1 MKNATVR
8 KPVNR
13 GFVTSM
19 VLLGVVVIYVLV
31 TQLMLIPQKAQ
42 LKDLT
47 REVQAIFQAQSALTD
62 EQLEALKSGEALAAR
77 QKEVENSL
85 SPLFDPDSGYI
96 AASASNLLS
105 ELNSQAQGDL
115 RIRDQQLA
123 RIKKEK
129 VDISQDTAKADVQY
143 EYVVDGSFYSYMEDG
158 LVEVEDGRQTVTLS
172 LTFKR
177 VDGEWKIYRISSL
190 YRDSYDSVQKA
201 QMAS

>member
-1 MKNATVR
+1 MKNAAVR

-62 EQLEALKSGEALAAR
+62 EQLDALKSGEALAAR

-172 LTFKR
+172 LTFKK

>member
-172 LTFKR
+172 LTFTK

-190 YRDSYDSVQKA
+190 YRDSYDSGQKA

>member
-172 LTFKR
+172 LTFKK

>member
-1 MKNATVR
+1 MKNAAVR

-129 VDISQDTAKADVQY
+129 VDISQDTAKADMQY

-172 LTFKR
+172 LTFKK

>member
-129 VDISQDTAKADVQY
+129 VDISQDTAKADMQY

-172 LTFKR
+172 LTFKK

>member
-1 MKNATVR
+1 MKNAAVR

-158 LVEVEDGRQTVTLS
+158 LVEVEDGRQTVILS
-172 LTFKR
+172 LTFKK

>member
-1 MKNATVR
+1 MKNAAVR

-172 LTFKR
+172 LTFKK